1 MGRIKFYSNTDMTIG
16 YNFNKALDIIK
27 NIKDEEY
34 DINDILE
41 FYNILKIFNEEYL
54 KYVKDESKQLCSGS
68 IRKINSIIGKFCFNI
83 NEKNIEDYLGKVDFN
98 YLEDFF

>member
-34 DINDILE
+34 DINDIL
-41 FYNILKIFNEEYL
+41 
-54 KYVKDESKQLCSGS
+54 
-68 IRKINSIIGKFCFNI
+68 
-83 NEKNIEDYLGKVDFN
+83 
-98 YLEDFF
+98 